1 VLKTPIGWGFP
12 EMVFYIYTIAGKRL
26 GTVFAKDWVD
36 ARSEATKK
44 FGYMFSEIFACTAP
58 LPEEGVW

>member
-1 VLKTPIGWGFP
+1 
-12 EMVFYIYTIAGKRL
+12 MVFYIYTIAGKRL

-58 LPEEGVW
+58 LPEEGGLVIW